1 MVMSKVAVD
10 TAALA
15 CATDVS
21 EQGALSSHSRVG
33 FRSSTSVR
41 GAGRIAVSS

>member
-15 CATDVS
+15 C